1 MKKKIRMITYLQTI
15 HKKKQ
20 SPGRLIA
27 MGFASV
33 ILIGTILLL
42 MPVSVKEGA
51 EVSFIDALFTSTSAV
66 CVTGLIVVDTAD
78 HFTALGQG
86 IIAVLIQIGGL
97 GVTSVGVG
105 LVLAAGKRVSIKSRL
120 MVKEALN
127 VGDLKG
133 MVKLVKA
140 ILIMTLCFE
149 SIGAAL
155 SFVVFVQNYSP
166 LHALGISIFHSI
178 AFNNA
183 GFDILGGLRN
193 LIPYQNNVLL
203 NLTTCFLIIA
213 GGIGFLVILDIKK
226 NKRFKKL
233 SFNSKIVLSTSV
245 ILLAVGTLLLKM
257 TEDISWMGAFFNSV
271 SARTAGF
278 STYSVGSFSNAGL
291 FVLCF
296 LMFIGAS
303 PGSTGGGIKTSTFF
317 VMAQKARGMCTN
329 GVTGAFK
336 RSISSQNV
344 MKAFTITMLSAA
356 VVGVSTFLMCVLEPE
371 YSFMQVFFEMV
382 SAFGTVGLSTG
393 ITPELGIAAKLVT
406 ILVMF
411 TGRLGAIT
419 MVSIWSDH
427 KEPNI
432 RYSEET
438 VIIG

>member
-1 MKKKIRMITYLQTI
+1 M
-15 HKKKQ
+15 
-20 SPGRLIA
+20 
-27 MGFASV
+27 
-33 ILIGTILLL
+33 
-42 MPVSVKEGA
+42 
-51 EVSFIDALFTSTSAV
+51 
-66 CVTGLIVVDTAD
+66 
-78 HFTALGQG
+78 
-86 IIAVLIQIGGL
+86 
-97 GVTSVGVG
+97 
-105 LVLAAGKRVSIKSRL
+105 
-120 MVKEALN
+120 
-127 VGDLKG
+127 
-133 MVKLVKA
+133 
-140 ILIMTLCFE
+140 
-149 SIGAAL
+149 
-155 SFVVFVQNYSP
+155 
-166 LHALGISIFHSI
+166 
-178 AFNNA
+178 
-183 GFDILGGLRN
+183 
-193 LIPYQNNVLL
+193 
-203 NLTTCFLIIA
+203 
-213 GGIGFLVILDIKK
+213 
-226 NKRFKKL
+226 
-233 SFNSKIVLSTSV
+233 

-271 SARTAGF
+271 SARIAGF

-411 TGRLGAIT
+411 TDVLARLPWYPYGVIT
-419 MVSIWSDH
+419 RSRISGIQR
-427 KEPNI
+427 KQ
-432 RYSEET
+432 
-438 VIIG
+438 

>member
-1 MKKKIRMITYLQTI
+1 M
-15 HKKKQ
+15 
-20 SPGRLIA
+20 
-27 MGFASV
+27 
-33 ILIGTILLL
+33 
-42 MPVSVKEGA
+42 
-51 EVSFIDALFTSTSAV
+51 
-66 CVTGLIVVDTAD
+66 
-78 HFTALGQG
+78 
-86 IIAVLIQIGGL
+86 
-97 GVTSVGVG
+97 
-105 LVLAAGKRVSIKSRL
+105 
-120 MVKEALN
+120 
-127 VGDLKG
+127 
-133 MVKLVKA
+133 
-140 ILIMTLCFE
+140 
-149 SIGAAL
+149 
-155 SFVVFVQNYSP
+155 
-166 LHALGISIFHSI
+166 
-178 AFNNA
+178 
-183 GFDILGGLRN
+183 
-193 LIPYQNNVLL
+193 
-203 NLTTCFLIIA
+203 
-213 GGIGFLVILDIKK
+213 
-226 NKRFKKL
+226 
-233 SFNSKIVLSTSV
+233 

-296 LMFIGAS
+296 LMFIGAF